1 MGKDDNRRTLKIRRR
16 KSQQRLKDRLRR
28 RAEQLR
34 NERAAKKKG

>member
-16 KSQQRLKDRLRR
+16 KSQQKLKARLRR

-34 NERAAKKKG
+34 TERAEKKKG